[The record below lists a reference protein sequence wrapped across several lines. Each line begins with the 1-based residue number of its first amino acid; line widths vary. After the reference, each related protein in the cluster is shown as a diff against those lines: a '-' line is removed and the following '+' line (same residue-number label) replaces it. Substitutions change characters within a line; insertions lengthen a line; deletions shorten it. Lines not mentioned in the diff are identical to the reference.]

1 MTNVYACITWEVADI
16 RNVIVQTNILN
27 ALKSDSFEPP
37 WSDEAIEDWLK
48 ANEEKL
54 HDVMLQAGWHY
65 IYEDIIDLKKSA
77 KCYKK

>member
-16 RNVIVQTNILN
+16 RN

-65 IYEDIIDLKKSA
+65 IYEDITDLKESA